1 MGFMY
6 FRPLLPFAL
15 GLALIL
21 SSSVFT
27 VVGAVNA
34 LLQGLLFTFVV
45 CLPIWRTGRIS
56 YVDIGWPWGLV
67 VLAAVSFIF
76 SDGYWARSLIVTLAV
91 ATIGLRMGVG
101 ALKMWQ
107 RGYLKK
113 EFPRYQYQRVRWQQ
127 EGKDNVA
134 LAAQVEAIVQGL
146 ANASFLAMPIFI
158 ISTNAV
164 PQFFLLELLGLAIW
178 AIFLVAENTADM
190 QKLGFLKSMKKQG
203 KSGEVCDVGLWRY
216 SRHPNY
222 FCEWMVWN
230 GLVIAAIP
238 SWLALGSTLPLMM
251 WVLLGLATLMA
262 SFFMYRTLV
271 YSTGAIPSEY
281 YSEQKRPG
289 YKAYQQRTNRFFPA
303 PPRPVTEP
311 SEKPR

>member
-1 MGFMY
+1 MGPMY

-15 GLALIL
+15 GLILIL

-27 VVGAVNA
+27 AVGAVNA
-34 LLQGLLFTFVV
+34 LLQGLLFTLVV

-67 VLAAVSFIF
+67 VLATVSFIF
-76 SDGYWARSLIVTLAV
+76 SDGHLVRSAIVTLAV

-134 LAAQVEAIVQGL
+134 LAAQVEAIIQGL

-158 ISTNAV
+158 ISTNAA
-164 PQFFLLELLGLAIW
+164 PQFFLLELLGLVIW
-178 AIFLVAENTADM
+178 AVFLVAENTADM
-190 QKLGFLKSMKKQG
+190 QKLEFLKTMKKQG

-238 SWLALGSTLPLMM
+238 SWLALSASLSWPM
-251 WVLLGLATLMA
+251 WILLGLATLMA

-289 YKAYQQRTNRFFPA
+289 YRAYQQRTNRFFPG
-303 PPRPVTEP
+303 PPKSVPDP
-311 SEKPR
+311 SQKP